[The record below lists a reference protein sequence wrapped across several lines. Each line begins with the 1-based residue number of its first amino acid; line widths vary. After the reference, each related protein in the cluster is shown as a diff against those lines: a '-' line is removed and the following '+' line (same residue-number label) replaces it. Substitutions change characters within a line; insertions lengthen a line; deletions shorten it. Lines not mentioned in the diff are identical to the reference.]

1 MEKKN
6 QENRLP
12 AIRDQGH
19 PLGHLLAMSPHK
31 SGNFCPFSSKRRSL
45 YKTQL
50 KIEEAPGKF
59 RNHQRLFS

>member
-6 QENRLP
+6 QRS
-12 AIRDQGH
+12 AIGDQGH

-45 YKTQL
+45 YKTRL
-50 KIEEAPGKF
+50 KIEEAPGKL